1 MTFYLGPPCSLFL
14 FIWELHVPNFQT
26 KELHVPLL
34 LGPIK
39 TWERNVPNW
48 DAIRNKQF
56 LVELSKLS
64 RWEQVF
70 PITLKENLTG
80 NRN

>member
-1 MTFYLGPPCSLFL
+1 MIPFVHIGTKRSFNEKDRF
-14 FIWELHVPNFQT
+14 VP

-56 LVELSKLS
+56 LVELCKLS